1 MCSNNFKVHPSSDNP
16 SRPDPPPFATL
27 RAMTVATPG
36 DTPENTSEN
45 TSEPPSEAPSEAPS
59 EHRAVARFRAELERR
74 GGTGR
79 IVVLPDSVH
88 TAQLAADALGC
99 EVGAIANSL
108 LFAVPTPEGDDEPL
122 LLLTSGA
129 HRVDTAKVAGALGV
143 AALTRAKPEFVRR
156 HTGQV
161 IGGVSP
167 FDHPAPVRTYLD
179 PWLRRHE
186 VIWAAAGHP
195 AAVFSS
201 TYEELQR
208 LTGAAE
214 LEVE

>member
-1 MCSNNFKVHPSSDNP
+1 
-16 SRPDPPPFATL
+16 
-27 RAMTVATPG
+27 MTEE
-36 DTPENTSEN
+36 TPEH
-45 TSEPPSEAPSEAPS
+45 AAIA
-59 EHRAVARFRAELERR
+59 HFRAELEAR

-79 IVVLPDSVH
+79 IVVLPESVH

-108 LFAVPTPEGDDEPL
+108 LFAVPSQDDPQAEDEPL
-122 LLLTSGA
+122 LLLTSGV
-129 HRVDTAKVAGALGV
+129 HRVDTEKVAARLGIGALR
-143 AALTRAKPEFVRR
+143 RAKPDFVRR

-179 PWLRRHE
+179 PWLRRHD
-186 VIWAAAGHP
+186 VVWAAAGHP

-208 LTGAAE
+208 MTGAAE

>member
-1 MCSNNFKVHPSSDNP
+1 MCSNNFKVHLPSDNP
-16 SRPDPPPFATL
+16 SRADPQVF
-27 RAMTVATPG
+27 RYVADMSDSST
-36 DTPENTSEN
+36 EHTSI
-45 TSEPPSEAPSEAPS
+45 
-59 EHRAVARFRAELERR
+59 ARFRAELEAR
-74 GGTGR
+74 GGQGR

-108 LFAVPTPEGDDEPL
+108 LFTVPAEPDQGAEGEPL

-129 HRVDTAKVAGALGV
+129 HRVDTDKVVTALG
-143 AALTRAKPEFVRR
+143 LTGLRRAKPEFVRR

-167 FDHPAPVRTYLD
+167 FAHPAPVRTYLD
-179 PWLRRHE
+179 PWLRRYD

-195 AAVFSS
+195 AAVFS
-201 TYEELQR
+201 TTFEELQQM
-208 LTGAAE
+208 TGAEE

>member
-1 MCSNNFKVHPSSDNP
+1 M
-16 SRPDPPPFATL
+16 
-27 RAMTVATPG
+27 
-36 DTPENTSEN
+36 
-45 TSEPPSEAPSEAPS
+45 S
-59 EHRAVARFRAELERR
+59 EHTSIARFRAELEAR

-108 LFAVPTPEGDDEPL
+108 LFTVPPEDTDGAGAGAGEGEPL
-122 LLLTSGA
+122 LLLTSGS
-129 HRVDTAKVAGALGV
+129 HRVDIDKVV
-143 AALTRAKPEFVRR
+143 AALGLTALRRAKPDFVRR

-167 FDHPAPVRTYLD
+167 FAHPAPVRTYLD
-179 PWLRRHE
+179 PWLRQYDE
-186 VIWAAAGHP
+186 IWAAAGHP
-195 AAVFSS
+195 AAVFST
-201 TYEELQR
+201 TYEELQ
-208 LTGAAE
+208 LMTGADE

>member
-1 MCSNNFKVHPSSDNP
+1 MSQQS
-16 SRPDPPPFATL
+16 
-27 RAMTVATPG
+27 
-36 DTPENTSEN
+36 
-45 TSEPPSEAPSEAPS
+45 S
-59 EHRAVARFRAELERR
+59 EHASIAHFRTELEAR
-74 GGTGR
+74 GGQGR

-108 LFAVPTPEGDDEPL
+108 LFTVSTEEGDGEPL

-129 HRVDTAKVAGALGV
+129 HRVDTTKVADTLGV
-143 AALTRAKPEFVRR
+143 SALKRAKPDSVRR

-167 FDHPAPVRTYLD
+167 FDHPAPMRTYLD
-179 PWLRRHE
+179 PWLRRYDE
-186 VIWAAAGHP
+186 IWAAAGHP

-201 TYEELQR
+201 TFEELR
-208 LTGAAE
+208 ELTGADE
-214 LEVE
+214 LEVA